1 MIKRSLFKIAFS
13 AQWGRQM
20 RFITGPR
27 QAGKTTLA
35 REKLALEL
43 CEPMYYLWD
52 RQDVRARHRANELF
66 FTQDRPPRPEIPWVC
81 FDEIHKIRRWKTTLK
96 AMFDSVGDSYRFM
109 ITGSAKFD
117 VVKRAG
123 DSLAGRFFTFHL
135 SPLAL
140 REVEGRAEVTVPP
153 DPTVFMEDRLSAPDC
168 PEGLTALLAGTGFPE
183 PFLSQSVDFRR
194 KWADDYLDSVVRED
208 IGALTRILD
217 RDAVADLYRLLPE
230 MSGSPLSLSS
240 LASHLEVSPHTIK
253 SYLKRLEDFYLAF
266 RLFPYAKN
274 VKRAL
279 IKTPKVYLYDWTR
292 VEDEGKRFE
301 NYMAVELFGLCRLWT
316 DATGKKH
323 ELFYVRTR
331 EGHETNFLM
340 LRDRN
345 PFMLFEAKLSD
356 GSVDAHH
363 LRTQAQLGGIP
374 FLQICR
380 QSGVAALGGRA
391 IARLSAS
398 RFFA

>member
-1 MIKRSLFKIAFS
+1 MIKRSLYNIAFS
-13 AQWGRQM
+13 PQWGRQM

-35 REKLALEL
+35 RKKLAFEL

-52 RQDVRARHRANELF
+52 RKEVRARHRANELF
-66 FTQDRPPRPEIPWVC
+66 FTQDRPPTTKLPWVC
-81 FDEIHKIRRWKTTLK
+81 FDEIHKTRRWKTTLK
-96 AMFDSVGDSYRFM
+96 AMFDSVGNRYRFI
-109 ITGSAKFD
+109 ITGPSKFD
-117 VVKRAG
+117 VMKRAG

-135 SPLAL
+135 SPLSL

-153 DPTVFMEDRLSAPDC
+153 DSALFMEERLSAPDH
-168 PEGLTALLAGTGFPE
+168 PAGLTALLAGTGFPE
-183 PFLSQSVDFRR
+183 PFLSQSVEFRR
-194 KWADDYLDSVVRED
+194 KWADDYLESVVRED

-217 RDAVADLYRLLPE
+217 RDSVADLYRLLPK
-230 MSGSPLSLSS
+230 MSGSPFSLSS
-240 LASHLEVSPHTIK
+240 LASHLEVSPHTVK
-253 SYLKRLEDFYLAF
+253 AYLQRLEEFYLAF

-279 IKTPKVYLYDWTR
+279 IKTPKVYLYDWTQ
-292 VEDEGKRFE
+292 VADEGKRFE

-316 DATGKKH
+316 DATGKNH

-331 EGHETNFLM
+331 EGHETDFLM
-340 LRDRN
+340 LRDRK
-345 PFMLFEAKLSD
+345 PFLLIEAKLSD
-356 GSVDAHH
+356 GPVEAHH
-363 LRTQAQLGGIP
+363 LRTQTQLGGIP

-380 QSGVAALGGRA
+380 QPGVAALGGRT

-398 RFFA
+398 RFLA